1 MQGITRIGL
10 VFCIGQEKSVS
21 SVCSLTIP
29 CCVFILKG
37 RVEETQVL
45 ETLQAITECN
55 TNPETNN
62 TGTPPGTGQPSSEE
76 MPQTRRF
83 KRVAQPLK
91 VNQPASK
98 KSKPEVE
105 MEHGDDDDDETSLA
119 EASADM
125 SWKNIYKQPQPR
137 NSRLKYLSEYYKHL
151 QTFFG
156 GNHTEDE
163 ALEFTRC
170 LHKMMESIDCTS
182 TSIDGLLDR
191 DKIWEWA
198 NARIETTMVGRT
210 VQKYLL
216 SLEKFCFFVMC
227 PRSTQL
233 PKLREASRK
242 LAQQVHSTCPNWR
255 RSVNRIATER
265 RWKKMEDDPE
275 YMEKV
280 CEEGARRR
288 ADAFDENIVG
298 LHNLTPIGSRPLR
311 SKWDRKDEQLL
322 LRFFAFKPPKDVIRG
337 VCEKVDELQELVA
350 REGFDRVYEKVKT
363 LYRRT
368 RAIIG

>member
-1 MQGITRIGL
+1 M
-10 VFCIGQEKSVS
+10 
-21 SVCSLTIP
+21 CSLTIL

-45 ETLQAITECN
+45 ETLEAITECN
-55 TNPETNN
+55 TSPETNN
-62 TGTPPGTGQPSSEE
+62 TGTPPGTGQPSSKDL
-76 MPQTRRF
+76 PQTRRS

-91 VNQPASK
+91 GNQPASK

-105 MEHGDDDDDETSLA
+105 MEHGDDDDETFLA
-119 EASADM
+119 EASAVSDM
-125 SWKNIYKQPQPR
+125 SSTTEVEVGGWKKTYKQSHPSNGR
-137 NSRLKYLSEYYKHL
+137 MRYLSEYFKHL

-170 LHKMMESIDCTS
+170 LHKMMESIDYTS

-191 DKIWEWA
+191 EKIWEWA

-216 SLEKFCFFVMC
+216 SLEKFCYFIMH

-233 PKLREASRK
+233 PKLSKGSLK
-242 LAQQVHSTCPNWR
+242 LAQEVHSTCPNWR

-280 CEEGARRR
+280 CEEGATRR
-288 ADAFDENIVG
+288 ADAFDENILG
-298 LHNLTPIGSRPLR
+298 LHNPTPIGSRPLR
-311 SKWDRKDEQLL
+311 SKWDRKDEKLL